1 MLNEDYEK
9 EVLISENE
17 TKDTFEVKI
26 SRSPF
31 NEYSSKVDGFVFV
44 LICLFTLGLRIL

>member
-1 MLNEDYEK
+1 MLNEEHEK

-17 TKDTFEVKI
+17 TKDTFEVEI

-31 NEYSSKVDGFVFV
+31 NEYSFKVD
-44 LICLFTLGLRIL
+44 